1 MFPDSQQ
8 IFEKLSKG
16 AFISSNSVQEDM
28 RIYYMNLQK
37 NFHAYQEFYD
47 GVGFH
52 LESGDGYYYFSRKEN
67 KQITANKLNG
77 LCKWIDR
84 IAFLQTFDP
93 SFAPGFSFRKSDI
106 LQSFPTNLQ
115 LKEYG
120 SKLYADKL
128 THEKIVESLVN
139 ELLSMGFVELENETE
154 GRFKV
159 TMAFNYIE
167 TLMDRIQPADGDH
180 NEIPE

>member
-1 MFPDSQQ
+1 MLPNSQQ

-16 AFISSNSVQEDM
+16 AFISSNSVQEDI
-28 RIYYMNLQK
+28 RLYYMCLQK
-37 NFHAYQEFYD
+37 DFFAYQEYYE

-120 SKLYADKL
+120 NKLYVDKM
-128 THEKIVESLVN
+128 THEKIVDSLVN
-139 ELLSMGFVELENETE
+139 ELVTMGFVELENETE
-154 GRFKV
+154 GRYKV

-167 TLMDRIQPADGDH
+167 SLMDLIQPENGEQ

>member
-1 MFPDSQQ
+1 MLPNSQQ

-16 AFISSNSVQEDM
+16 AFISSNSVQEEM
-28 RIYYMNLQK
+28 RVYYMNLQK
-37 NFHAYQEFYD
+37 NFLEYQHYYD
-47 GVGFH
+47 GIGFH
-52 LESGDGYYYFSRKEN
+52 LESGDGFFYFSRKEN
-67 KQITANKLNG
+67 KQTTAAKLNS

-84 IAFLQTFDP
+84 IAFLQTFDA
-93 SFAPGFSFRKSDI
+93 SFAPGFSFHKSDI
-106 LQSFPTNLQ
+106 LQCFSSNLQ
-115 LKEYG
+115 LKEIG
-120 SKLYADKL
+120 SKLYADKM
-128 THEKIVESLVN
+128 THEKIVDTLVN

-167 TLMDRIQPADGDH
+167 TLMDRIQPVNGEH